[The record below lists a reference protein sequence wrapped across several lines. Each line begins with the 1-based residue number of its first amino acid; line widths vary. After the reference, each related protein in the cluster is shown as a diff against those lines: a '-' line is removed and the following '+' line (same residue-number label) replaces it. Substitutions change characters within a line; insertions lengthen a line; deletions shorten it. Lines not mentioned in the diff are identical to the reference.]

1 MDIKSIKYIAAIVI
15 LVAISIFV
23 GIKLGKESVN
33 DSTDSNQVIENITT
47 NNIIDTDNAI
57 REVSADNK
65 TNKNLKYDV
74 SYSTE
79 HFSSYNE
86 NNEKVCESE
95 RNIPTILNNNNPDS
109 AKVIE
114 SDLRTIMDDVW
125 ENEVKKTSEEVKIRV
140 DGDRILGVKY
150 FVNMEYQTSRI
161 ITFSI
166 KLDGDFGGVSWN
178 RYELYSYDAQTGELL
193 TLNNIGSDAE
203 NLKKQ
208 IVEKTKDVTTV
219 NQILIDDTGNVGI
232 DKLLIEKMQSHGNF
246 GITGDG
252 MHINYQKYDIAN
264 GAAGIVEVVLEK
276 DIANKYVYEKY
287 LID

>member
-15 LVAISIFV
+15 LVAISILV

-276 DIANKYVYEKY
+276 DIGNKYVCEKY

>member
-15 LVAISIFV
+15 LVAISILV

-33 DSTDSNQVIENITT
+33 DSTYSNQVIENITT

-232 DKLLIEKMQSHGNF
+232 DKLLMEKMQSHGNF

>member
-15 LVAISIFV
+15 LVAISILV

>member
-23 GIKLGKESVN
+23 GIKLGKNSIN
-33 DSTDSNQVIENITT
+33 YSNNLNQISENIIE
-47 NNIIDTDNAI
+47 NNIIATDNAI
-57 REVSADNK
+57 HEVKADNN
-65 TNKNLKYDV
+65 TNKTLKYDV

-95 RNIPTILNNNNPDS
+95 RNIPTVINNNNPDS

-125 ENEVKKTSEEVKIRV
+125 ENEVKKTSEEVKIRA

-166 KLDGDFGGVSWN
+166 KLDGDFGGVGWN

-193 TLNNIGSDAE
+193 TLNNIGNDAE

-208 IVEKTKDVTTV
+208 IVEKTKDITTV
-219 NQILIDDTGNVGI
+219 KQISIDDTGNVGI
-232 DKLLIEKMQSHGNF
+232 DKLLMEKMQSHGNF

-264 GAAGIVEVVLEK
+264 GAAGIVEVLLEK

>member
-15 LVAISIFV
+15 LVAISILV

-232 DKLLIEKMQSHGNF
+232 DKLLMEKMQSHGNF